1 MATTR
6 TPHRTTV
13 GSAMPVSVPPRPGYW
28 RGPTPGPAIPQQRR
42 PDGDSV
48 PSWPA
53 APDAPRRVRR
63 LTRRGIAITA
73 FAAAAAAAVGLVLLQ
88 PSDDRAVSR
97 STGLTELMVP
107 PALTAA
113 EPVPEQP
120 LSLAEMLLGRG
131 PDAADL
137 TDLEELLLR
146 PGPRVFSP
154 AAGDASEPSWWI
166 VLRSGTEQP
175 Q

>member
-1 MATTR
+1 MAGGPGRAATC
-6 TPHRTTV
+6 TPTDSAWHRDH
-13 GSAMPVSVPPRPGYW
+13 GI
-28 RGPTPGPAIPQQRR
+28 RGRR
-42 PDGDSV
+42 RSG
-48 PSWPA
+48 
-53 APDAPRRVRR
+53 RR
-63 LTRRGIAITA
+63 
-73 FAAAAAAAVGLVLLQ
+73 LVLLQ